1 MATNSA
7 LLTVLSG
14 ENLSFEPAIIQYWHT
29 LVIASLYSDQEATS
43 LNSQFPALLIPVKFV
58 AVANLSNILATCARV
73 IVWYGMN
80 ASVVLYE
87 VIHISY
93 IQLIASMNSGE
104 SVNVSFHAIISKL
117 TLFQETVLPLAVV
130 IQFES
135 GLELSVGVAFC

>member
-1 MATNSA
+1 
-7 LLTVLSG
+7 
-14 ENLSFEPAIIQYWHT
+14 
-29 LVIASLYSDQEATS
+29 
-43 LNSQFPALLIPVKFV
+43 LIPVKFV
-58 AVANLSNILATCARV
+58 AVANLSSIFATCARV

-104 SVNVSFHAIISKL
+104 LVKVSFHAIMSRL
-117 TLFQETVLPLAVV
+117 TLFQEAVLPVVAV

-135 GLELSVGVAFC
+135 GLDVSTAVSADQFCSHHRLDFNSSICFRYESLSHARASRRARYNLY